1 MNRRLALAAVGAV
14 ALLGAGCMTRPIRP
28 VNADGTWCY
37 RTGNRRRKTQTCTPG
52 PVPNALVEADAKR
65 FESRA
70 DRLTVYVVRKRWGDP
85 VNLVQLTDDDALS
98 VATAPESFV
107 RMRLAP
113 GSHRLRATWSEGSAF
128 VELTGDAGDIRF
140 IELIG
145 SVWAWGSTYRL
156 EPGDPDQARERVRS
170 VRMVGD
176 LG

>member
-1 MNRRLALAAVGAV
+1 MNRRLSLAALGAG
-14 ALLGAGCMTRPIRP
+14 ALLGAGCMTRPIHP

-37 RTGNRRRKTQTCTPG
+37 RTGNQQRKTQTCTPA
-52 PVPNALVEADAKR
+52 PVPDALVEADAKR

-70 DRLTVYVVRKRWGDP
+70 DRLTVYVVRKRWADP
-85 VNLVQLTDDDALS
+85 VNLVNLTADDALGIE
-98 VATAPESFV
+98 TTPQSFV

-113 GSHRLRATWSEGSAF
+113 GSHRLQAIWSEGSAV
-128 VELTGDAGDIRF
+128 VEFTGDAGEIRF

-145 SVWAWGSTYRL
+145 WVWAWGSTYRL
-156 EPGDPDQARERVRS
+156 ESGEPDQSRKRVQS